1 MVQCTLNDLA
11 NDVIQHRELFS
22 ATPCRHG
29 LDFFC
34 KISMYGYHPLITG
47 VLGPFTRGVEGAA
60 KRTET
65 LPP

>member
-11 NDVIQHRELFS
+11 NDVIQQKELFS
-22 ATPCRHG
+22 ATLCRHE
-29 LDFFC
+29 LNFFC
-34 KISMYGYHPLITG
+34 KISMYGCHPLITG
-47 VLGPFTRGVEGAA
+47 VLEPFTRGVEGAA